1 MTAIA
6 EMFAHS
12 GHNSDR
18 PCGHSSLICAVDAQ
32 IAVKRDAS
40 ENIVATLE
48 LAKRAGE
55 AGAEIV
61 SRLVPVEVG
70 RDEDGE
76 PIRSCIVVA
85 VDASPPSKAA
95 KLSRDQK
102 PHRLHSPSA
111 SPA

>member
-1 MTAIA
+1 MTAIE

-12 GHNSDR
+12 GHNSGR
-18 PCGHSSLICAVDAQ
+18 PCGHSSLICAVAQ

-40 ENIVATLE
+40 KNIVATLE
-48 LAKRAGE
+48 LSKDGE

-76 PIRSCIVVA
+76 PIRSCIIVE

-102 PHRLHSPSA
+102 PHRLRSPSA

>member
-1 MTAIA
+1 MTAIE

-48 LAKRAGE
+48 LSKRRGKPARKSSAVSFPSRSAGTRT
-55 AGAEIV
+55 A
-61 SRLVPVEVG
+61 SRSGHASSSQSTRPHVEG
-70 RDEDGE
+70 GQ
-76 PIRSCIVVA
+76 A
-85 VDASPPSKAA
+85 VKIPKAA
-95 KLSRDQK
+95 QTT
-102 PHRLHSPSA
+102 
-111 SPA
+111 